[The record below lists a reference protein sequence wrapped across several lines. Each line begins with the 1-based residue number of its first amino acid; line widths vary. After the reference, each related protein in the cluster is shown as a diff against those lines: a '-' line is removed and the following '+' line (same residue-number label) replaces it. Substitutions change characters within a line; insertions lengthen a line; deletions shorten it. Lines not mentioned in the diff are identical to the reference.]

1 MKSEVEKVFV
11 LDEGNRVGTTKC
23 GPDIALPAL
32 RGGYGWFTAAFV
44 IFHPSHE
51 DSSLLGCYSRIGL
64 MLFLTLFDE

>member
-51 DSSLLGCYSRIGL
+51 DSSLLGC
-64 MLFLTLFDE
+64 